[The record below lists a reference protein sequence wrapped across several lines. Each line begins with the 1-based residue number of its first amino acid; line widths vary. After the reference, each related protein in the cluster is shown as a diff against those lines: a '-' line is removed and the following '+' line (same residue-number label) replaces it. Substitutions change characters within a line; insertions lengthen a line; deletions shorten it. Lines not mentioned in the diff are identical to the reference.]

1 MVKVYKYV
9 YEGYTDPI
17 HRYGHF
23 KGTKYF
29 IPEPYNLGIFELN
42 RKIQYIKK
50 QDQIDNFQNDLFGF
64 NPTINEID
72 MDEELVNNINE
83 NYKIQE
89 KMLNDRDPFIDGLD
103 KFKNDDEISNDL
115 FKFALAC
122 LDRKQYDKCIEINQM
137 IISKYHKIEEL
148 IPSCY
153 YNIACAYAYLKNDD
167 KLYEYLGMSVDQ
179 GFTGWIH
186 MVNDL
191 DLRPYKNDVRFV
203 KIIQKCVNKDD
214 KIKETIKNI
223 PYPVKEYLERH
234 KIDLNSISI

>member
-1 MVKVYKYV
+1 MVKAYKYI
-9 YEGYTDPI
+9 YEGYDDPI

-72 MDEELVNNINE
+72 MDEELVNTINE

-89 KMLNDRDPFIDGLD
+89 KMLNDRDPFIDGFD
-103 KFKNDDEISNDL
+103 KFKTDEQIGVEL
-115 FKFALAC
+115 FKFALDC
-122 LDRKQYDKCIEINQM
+122 LERKQYDKSIESNQ
-137 IISKYHKIEEL
+137 IIIRKYPHIEL

-153 YNIACAYAYLKNDD
+153 YNIACAYAYLKNED
-167 KLYEYLGMSVDQ
+167 KLYEYLNMCIDHGYI
-179 GFTGWIH
+179 GWAH

-191 DLRPYKNDVRFV
+191 DLRPYKNDIRFV

-214 KIKETIKNI
+214 KVKETIKTI
-223 PYPVKEYLERH
+223 PYPVKEYIERH